1 MKNKIKKF
9 FSIEQ
14 DSYIFNIYDL
24 TALFTILNVILI
36 IVGFRFAS
44 AFGLVNCFICLAMAI
59 RNHAFLNVYVTQI
72 ALVVLKVKKYN
83 TMYTVYHNDTI
94 IDSKRSTV
102 FSEKDLKSEVIRVN
116 WDNVD
121 TITGIEKAFIV
132 KETAKGKIVNFL
144 TDSPFKRF
152 GDYAPVKEWKEKDLN
167 ITIERIYAEV
177 LD

>member
-1 MKNKIKKF
+1 M
-9 FSIEQ
+9 
-14 DSYIFNIYDL
+14 
-24 TALFTILNVILI
+24 
-36 IVGFRFAS
+36 
-44 AFGLVNCFICLAMAI
+44 
-59 RNHAFLNVYVTQI
+59 
-72 ALVVLKVKKYN
+72 KKYN

-102 FSEKDLKSEVIRVN
+102 FSENDVKGETINIGSNNI
-116 WDNVD
+116 D
-121 TITGIEKAFIV
+121 TLTGIEKASIV
-132 KETAKGKIVNFL
+132 KETTKGKIVNFL

>member
-1 MKNKIKKF
+1 M
-9 FSIEQ
+9 
-14 DSYIFNIYDL
+14 
-24 TALFTILNVILI
+24 
-36 IVGFRFAS
+36 
-44 AFGLVNCFICLAMAI
+44 
-59 RNHAFLNVYVTQI
+59 
-72 ALVVLKVKKYN
+72 KKYN
-83 TMYTVYHNDTI
+83 TVYTVYHNNTV

-102 FSEKDLKSEVIRVN
+102 FSEKELKSEVIRVN

-121 TITGIEKAFIV
+121 TITGVEKAFIV

-177 LD
+177 LG